1 MKEEIQKR
9 ILESAEVLFASKG
22 YKNTTIANIAKAAG
36 VSVGNVHRYYISK
49 EEILYKVLPA
59 EFVALIQ
66 NIMHAKI
73 LSGKSETIA
82 EQMQK

>member
-36 VSVGNVHRYYISK
+36 VSVGNVYRYYISK

-59 EFVALIQ
+59 EFVELIQ